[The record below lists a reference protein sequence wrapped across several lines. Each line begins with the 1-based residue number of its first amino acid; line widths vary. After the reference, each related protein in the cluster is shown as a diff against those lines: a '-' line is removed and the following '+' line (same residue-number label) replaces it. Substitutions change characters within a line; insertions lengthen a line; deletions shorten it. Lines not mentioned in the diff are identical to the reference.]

1 MRKIMKEYKIS
12 IRQGD
17 IFYYGLV
24 GAVLFNYM
32 LESSSIKNFN
42 DSLLHDIA
50 LVFALISASLC
61 VILRKYSLREFI
73 GLHLTYWKPLIRQA
87 PVHIAEPSANPLYCC
102 RFSAQALKSPG
113 SYFLLH
119 IKP

>member
-50 LVFALISASLC
+50 LVFS
-61 VILRKYSLREFI
+61 
-73 GLHLTYWKPLIRQA
+73 
-87 PVHIAEPSANPLYCC
+87 
-102 RFSAQALKSPG
+102 
-113 SYFLLH
+113 
-119 IKP
+119 

>member
-1 MRKIMKEYKIS
+1 MKEYKIS

-73 GLHLTYWKPLIRQA
+73 YILTFNIVGIQIGRA
-87 PVHIAEPSANPLYCC
+87 HV
-102 RFSAQALKSPG
+102 
-113 SYFLLH
+113 
-119 IKP
+119 